1 MRLFFLVAPI
11 FGLLLHATVSSA
23 LGQEETTRGIT
34 AQVEAVFA
42 QPRFSH
48 QSAWMIEDE
57 DLLGNSVTRTES
69 FQHDF
74 AAAPRLTLEYQ
85 SPENI
90 GLRSSWWLLTSEA
103 GTLRGNPPVS
113 GFGEIRHPELYGINL
128 CSVVPAETLS
138 AENEFDLYAIDLEVT
153 KNWDLGP
160 WSLLTSAGLRHAAID
175 QTTRYQL
182 RNGLGDLAGTA
193 ELTQSLAGIGPTLS
207 FTSQRTAWERLQMAA
222 TLRASILL
230 SQSKIGLHGA
240 EDLDLPTPFTTE
252 YTENAN
258 DLLPILETRWQVGW
272 NIWQGNRF
280 DWTSHVGVEA
290 QWWSGVGSASDP
302 QADLAILGLFVGTG
316 FHW

>member
-1 MRLFFLVAPI
+1 MRSFLLVAP
-11 FGLLLHATVSSA
+11 LLGFLLQEASSMA
-23 LGQEETTRGIT
+23 SAQDVTARRIT

-48 QSAWMIEDE
+48 HSAWMIEDE
-57 DLLGNSVTRTES
+57 DLLGNSVTRAES

-74 AAAPRLTLEYQ
+74 AAAPRVTLEYH

-90 GLRSSWWLLTSEA
+90 GLRSSWWILSSEA
-103 GTLRGNPPVS
+103 GSLRGNPPGS
-113 GFGEIRHPELYGINL
+113 GFGEIRHPQLYGINL
-128 CSVVPAETLS
+128 SSVVPAETLF
-138 AENEFDLYAIDLEVT
+138 AENEFDLYSIDLEVT
-153 KNWDLGP
+153 KHWDLGP

-182 RNGLGDLAGTA
+182 RNGVSDLAGTA
-193 ELTQSLAGIGPTLS
+193 DLAQSLAGIGPTLS

-230 SQSKIGLHGA
+230 SQSKIRLQGA
-240 EDLDLPTPFTTE
+240 EDLDLPTPFTTN
-252 YTENAN
+252 YTETAD

-272 NIWQGNRF
+272 NIWQGTRC
-280 DWTSHVGVEA
+280 DWTSHAGVEA
-290 QWWSGVGSASDP
+290 QWWSGVGTASDP